1 MFRPMSLAMSRV
13 PGARESERFHDP
25 QMMNCKTCGKS
36 FAVPDGRESAVLVDE
51 ESSRCA
57 RMRDIDSQRKSIDAA
72 RHQSGFD
79 GVLHGTGDTDTVDIV
94 MKRHSMAR
102 LDAALKSESE
112 GLAKLM
118 WHVPAQ

>member
-1 MFRPMSLAMSRV
+1 
-13 PGARESERFHDP
+13 
-25 QMMNCKTCGKS
+25 MMNCKTCGKS

-57 RMRDIDSQRKSIDAA
+57 RRRDIDSQRKSIDAV

-102 LDAALKSESE
+102 LDAALKSEAE

-118 WHVPAQ
+118 WHEPAQ